1 MDNFFLRRETHLKN
15 LWWVKTYHVMYVA
28 SYGLDMMPSPPIVVV
43 ALLCSGARNVGRNV
57 ERFNFRSEPGL
68 RAGPPVR
75 LCTQHAHSSAA
86 HSGRSVKNS
95 FLLDLFFCL
104 HIMMIIYIHCQF
116 SNSRPNQSWL
126 PSLRSSSRLRTSHF
140 FTYYPN
146 LSNSP
151 IFESFDFFE
160 HFTEFNQ
167 IDKFL

>member
-1 MDNFFLRRETHLKN
+1 MEESTWTFFSCDEKRIKICGGWKHITWCMSPHTGWIWSPL
-15 LWWVKTYHVMYVA
+15 
-28 SYGLDMMPSPPIVVV
+28 PPIVVV
-43 ALLCSGARNVGRNV
+43 ALLCSVGRYVGRNV

-146 LSNSP
+146 LPNSP
-151 IFESFDFFE
+151 IFESFDFFWT
-160 HFTEFNQ
+160 FYW
-167 IDKFL
+167 I